1 MCSNVI
7 GGDSSDEIE
16 SNFFDDEFGNA
27 DNELQQIHELPEKN
41 LKKEQNSHSSDE
53 DEEEEYRDK
62 TKDKNKYYKRIK
74 KSILIFLK
82 KYFD

>member
-41 LKKEQNSHSSDE
+41 LKNINVGYRQGSSSFE
-53 DEEEEYRDK
+53 VIELLSGLLNI
-62 TKDKNKYYKRIK
+62 T
-74 KSILIFLK
+74 
-82 KYFD
+82 